1 MIYSLSGKLTLIQ
14 GNLAV
19 IECGG
24 VGYACKVSMQTI
36 GRLGSTGANVKL
48 FTHLYL
54 RENVVELYGFAT
66 LEEKDCFLQLID
78 VSGVGPKAAISIL
91 SDTTPESFAL
101 CVATGD
107 YKTLTRSQ
115 GIGAKIAQRIVLEL
129 KDKIAK
135 DIQLSG
141 DISGSDFVPVSSSNI
156 NEAVSALAVLGYPKS
171 EAAKVLSKMPANTTV
186 EEMIKY
192 GLKVLGGNRG

>member
-1 MIYSLSGKLTLIQ
+1 MIYSLSGKLVHLE
-14 GNLAV
+14 GSLAV
-19 IECGG
+19 IECNG

-36 GRLGSTGANVKL
+36 GRLGSVGSNVKIY
-48 FTHLYL
+48 TYLYL
-54 RENVVELYGFAT
+54 REDLVELYGFAS
-66 LEEKDCFLQLID
+66 LEEKDCFLLLIS

-91 SDTTPESFAL
+91 SDTTPEIFAL

-129 KDKIAK
+129 KDKISK
-135 DIQLSG
+135 DVQLNNDIPTEYISSG
-141 DISGSDFVPVSSSNI
+141 SSNI
-156 NEAVSALAVLGYPKS
+156 NEAVSALSVLGYPKS
-171 EAAKVLSKMPANTTV
+171 EAAKALSKIPPNSSV

-192 GLKVLGGNRG
+192 GLKVLAVNRG

>member
-1 MIYSLSGKLTLIQ
+1 MIYSLSGKLVHLE
-14 GNLAV
+14 GSLVV
-19 IECGG
+19 IECNG

-36 GRLGSTGANVKL
+36 GRLGSVGSNVKIY
-48 FTHLYL
+48 TYLYL
-54 RENVVELYGFAT
+54 REDLVELYGFAS
-66 LEEKDCFLQLID
+66 LEEKDCFLLLIS

-129 KDKIAK
+129 KDKISK
-135 DIQLSG
+135 DVQLNNDIPTEYISSG
-141 DISGSDFVPVSSSNI
+141 SSNI
-156 NEAVSALAVLGYPKS
+156 NEAVSALSVLGYPKS
-171 EAAKVLSKMPANTTV
+171 EAAKALSKMPPNSSV

-192 GLKVLGGNRG
+192 GLKVLAVNRG